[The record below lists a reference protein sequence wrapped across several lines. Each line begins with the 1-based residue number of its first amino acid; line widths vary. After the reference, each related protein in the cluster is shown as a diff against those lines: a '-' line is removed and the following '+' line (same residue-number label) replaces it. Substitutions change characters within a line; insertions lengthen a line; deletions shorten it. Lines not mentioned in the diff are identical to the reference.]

1 MKKPLFI
8 ITSTIFLSSIAC
20 FAEQDTIAP
29 KEREL
34 LIRIDERLNQMDKR
48 FELLEQQ
55 IANLRAD
62 MNTRFEQVDKRF
74 EQVDKRFEQVDK
86 RFEQVDKRF
95 EQVDKRFEQLDK
107 RFELIIYLMIS
118 IVSAF
123 AAIVAVT
130 IGFAIWDRR
139 SMIRP
144 FEDKVKNI
152 ESDITEDRDKINRLI
167 EAFRKLAQNDPKV
180 AKILKSFSLL

>member
-62 MNTRFEQVDKRF
+62 MNT
-74 EQVDKRFEQVDK
+74 RFEQVDK